1 MLIEE
6 GLHAHS
12 PAKEKAPELE
22 IEQVDTLEEITRSKT
37 ETPQFTSSKVP
48 DLKSAEEQKQ

>member
-6 GLHAHS
+6 GLHTHS

-22 IEQVDTLEEITRSKT
+22 IEQVDTLEEIPRSKT